1 MIALIRRQ
9 PHKPQ
14 KLVIRKKL
22 TGAAVADED
31 DLEAGAVHR
40 LLVGERLQEEE
51 TKTTVENV
59 RNGTRMDE
67 IAPKERRSPLAG
79 DGFLAWY
86 WRRRRRSMRPR
97 SICNAG
103 FYGRRR

>member
-31 DLEAGAVHR
+31 ELEAGVVHR
-40 LLVGERLQEEE
+40 LLVGERLKEGN
-51 TKTTVENV
+51 KD
-59 RNGTRMDE
+59 NGR
-67 IAPKERRSPLAG
+67 
-79 DGFLAWY
+79 
-86 WRRRRRSMRPR
+86 
-97 SICNAG
+97 
-103 FYGRRR
+103 

>member
-31 DLEAGAVHR
+31 ELEAGVVHR
-40 LLVGERLQEEE
+40 LLVGERLKGGNKDNGREREEGD
-51 TKTTVENV
+51 K
-59 RNGTRMDE
+59 DE
-67 IAPKERRSPLAG
+67 IAAKRAAAAEGMITIGGGLRLPCVGEI
-79 DGFLAWY
+79 
-86 WRRRRRSMRPR
+86 RPR
-97 SICNAG
+97 SISNAG
-103 FYGRRR
+103 SV